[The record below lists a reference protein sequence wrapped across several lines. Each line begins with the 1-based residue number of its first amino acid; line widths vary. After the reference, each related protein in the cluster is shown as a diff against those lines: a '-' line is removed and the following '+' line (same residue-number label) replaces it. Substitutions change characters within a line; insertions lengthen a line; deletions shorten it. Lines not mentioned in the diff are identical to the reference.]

1 MKNFDVQSIEL
12 NVSRQKA
19 FDFIADPVRLPNW
32 TQAFASVEPGRAI
45 MRTPEGEVEVGLD
58 VVSSPDCGTVD
69 WRMTFPNG
77 DVATA
82 CSRLVEN
89 GKGRCIYSFILLPPP
104 VPLEQL
110 EGALDAQSKI
120 LAEELGKLKNVLEHH
135 D

>member
-19 FDFIADPVRLPNW
+19 FDFIADPTWLPNW
-32 TQAFASVEPGRAI
+32 TQAFASIEPGRAV

-58 VVSSPDCGTVD
+58 VVSSPDHGTVD
-69 WRMTFPNG
+69 WHMTFPNG
-77 DVATA
+77 DVAIA
-82 CSRLVEN
+82 YSRLVEN

-110 EGALDAQSKI
+110 EGALDEQSRT
-120 LAEELGKLKNVLEHH
+120 LTEELGKLKTILEYH

>member
-1 MKNFDVQSIEL
+1 MVQSIEL
-12 NVSRQKA
+12 NVLRQKA
-19 FDFIADPVRLPNW
+19 FDFIADPTWLPNW
-32 TQAFASVEPGRAI
+32 TQAFASVKPGRAV

-69 WRMTFPNG
+69 WHMTFPNG

-82 CSRLVEN
+82 CSRLVDN

-110 EGALDAQSKI
+110 EGALDEQSRT
-120 LAEELGKLKNVLEHH
+120 LTEELGKLKTILEYH

>member
-1 MKNFDVQSIEL
+1 MKNYDVQSIEL

-19 FDFIADPVRLPNW
+19 FDFIADPTRLSSW

-45 MRTPEGEVEVGLD
+45 MRKAEVGLD
-58 VVSSPDCGTVD
+58 VVSSPNCGTVD
-69 WRMTFPNG
+69 WHMTFSNG

-82 CSRLVEN
+82 CSRLVDN

-110 EGALDAQSKI
+110 EGALDEPSRT
-120 LAEELGKLKNVLEHH
+120 LTEELGKLMTILEHH